1 MFKKVI
7 AVVAVLALAL
17 APVAFATDETE
28 LTPNGV
34 SQGTL
39 IRYLKNLQTT
49 VNELAADH
57 DADNAAVAEL
67 IADHDA
73 DNNVLNGYETLLEEL
88 AADHDADNNEF
99 ALAVTELT
107 ELKADHDAD
116 NDVITDI
123 KTLANGL
130 RTYLNDGMLA
140 HGTLAISAVPEKYK
154 TTTTTIYTIS
164 GVAYAYVATDNLTFS
179 AAYTIN
185 TAVGAGDFWGV
196 FLIQIDGTGTV
207 STKAPAADQVYISEA
222 AAIAALPAADAANVA
237 IGYITVEAN
246 NGAAWVANTDDMT
259 PASDCQA
266 ANFYNIAIK
275 TIPAAVASSPA
286 ADLTAANPTG
296 FAADLAAGTT
306 VNTVAADLT
315 ANTQAADLS
324 SDSVIGSGTV
334 DDPSVSLTD

>member
-1 MFKKVI
+1 MKKVFALI
-7 AVVAVLALAL
+7 AVIALAL

-39 IRYLKNLQTT
+39 VRYLSNLQAT

-73 DNNVLNGYETLLEEL
+73 DNNEFALAVTEL
-88 AADHDADNNEF
+88 TELKADHDADNNEF

-116 NDVITDI
+116 NDVHAEV
-123 KTLANGL
+123 KTAVNAVLAGYNSSL
-130 RTYLNDGMLA
+130 VQI
-140 HGTLAISAVPEKYK
+140 GTIAISGAAAEKFK
-154 TTTTTIYTIS
+154 TTTPAIAVVRGATIS
-164 GVAYAYVATDNLTFS
+164 KTSTDNLTFT
-179 AAYTIN
+179 AADTIN
-185 TAVGAGDFWGV
+185 TAAGAGDFWGAWKV
-196 FLIQIDGTGTV
+196 EIGLDGTIYTNSV
-207 STKAPAADQVYISEA
+207 SADQVYADEA
-222 AAIAALPAADAANVA
+222 AAIAALPATTTGRAFL
-237 IGYITVEAN
+237 GYITVEAN
-246 NGAAWVANTDDMT
+246 NGADWVANTDDLT
-259 PASDCQA
+259 VASDCQA
-266 ANFYNIAIK
+266 ANFYDNAVVADVAVVAG
-275 TIPAAVASSPA
+275 TVAADLTAVTPTGFA

-296 FAADLAAGTT
+296 F
-306 VNTVAADLT
+306 AADLT

-334 DDPSVSLTD
+334 TDPKVSLVD